1 MGRFPEW
8 AERQKRTGT
17 VIKSDGKGNYS
28 LYKNSSK
35 RVPGK
40 KNPQPVQ
47 KYIGAITPQGVMERF
62 TINRESSGIRIW
74 EYGFSY
80 ALQSLA
86 PTSFIQDLGSKE
98 RAVSVLGCIIVSESD
113 ESYLYRSRGSW
124 CEGLDGTCIS
134 LQRKKLE
141 RLIGFTFEHL
151 APLKRI
157 RLVEIDGRLVLTEIT
172 ELQKHILEETG
183 VELPWDVQ

>member
-8 AERQKRTGT
+8 AERQKRKGT

-28 LYKNSSK
+28 LYRNSSK

-47 KYIGAITPQGVMERF
+47 TYIGAITPQGVMERF
-62 TINRESSGIRIW
+62 TIDRKSSGIRIW

-86 PTSFIQDLGSKE
+86 PPSFMKDLGSE
-98 RAVSVLGCIIVSESD
+98 QRAITVLGCLIVSESD
-113 ESYLYRSRGSW
+113 ESYLYRSRDSW
-124 CEGLDGTCIS
+124 CEGFDGTCIS
-134 LQRKKLE
+134 AQRKKLE
-141 RLIGFTFEHL
+141 RLMGLPFEHL

-157 RLVEIDGRLVLTEIT
+157 RLVEIDGRLVMTEIG
-172 ELQKHILEETG
+172 EPQKQILEETG
-183 VELPWDVQ
+183 VELPWEVQ

>member
-8 AERQKRTGT
+8 VERLKRKGT

-28 LYKNSSK
+28 LYSNSSK
-35 RVPGK
+35 RVLGK

-47 KYIGAITPQGVMERF
+47 KYIGAITPRGVMERF
-62 TINRESSGIRIW
+62 DINRESSGIRIW

-86 PTSFIQDLGSKE
+86 PPSFITDLGSEE
-98 RAVSVLGCIIVSESD
+98 RAASVLGCIIVSESD
-113 ESYLYRSRGSW
+113 ESYLYRSRDSW
-124 CEGLDGTCIS
+124 CEGFDGTCIS

-141 RLIGFTFEHL
+141 RLMGFTFEHL
-151 APLKRI
+151 APLKRV
-157 RLVEIDGRLVLTEIT
+157 RLVEIDGQLVMTEIT
-172 ELQKHILEETG
+172 EPQRRILEETG
-183 VELPWDVQ
+183 VELPWEVR

>member
-8 AERQKRTGT
+8 AERQKRKGT

-28 LYKNSSK
+28 LYRNSSK

-47 KYIGAITPQGVMERF
+47 TYIGAITPQGVMERF
-62 TINRESSGIRIW
+62 TIDRKSSGIRIW

-80 ALQSLA
+80 ALQSLT
-86 PTSFIQDLGSKE
+86 PPSFMKDLGSEE
-98 RAVSVLGCIIVSESD
+98 RAITVLGCLIVSESD
-113 ESYLYRSRGSW
+113 ESYLYRSRDSW
-124 CEGLDGTCIS
+124 CEGFDGTCIS
-134 LQRKKLE
+134 AQRKKLE
-141 RLIGFTFEHL
+141 RLMGFPFEHL

-157 RLVEIDGRLVLTEIT
+157 RLVEIDGRLVMTEIG
-172 ELQKHILEETG
+172 ELQKQILEETG
-183 VELPWDVQ
+183 VELPWEVQ